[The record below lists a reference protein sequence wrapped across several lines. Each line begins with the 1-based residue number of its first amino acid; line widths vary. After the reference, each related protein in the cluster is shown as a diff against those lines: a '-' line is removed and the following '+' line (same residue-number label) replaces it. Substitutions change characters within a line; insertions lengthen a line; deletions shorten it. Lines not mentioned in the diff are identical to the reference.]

1 MYYINRKRSEDLC
14 QLNENKIFFKNRQN
28 EIKDKLGLNSFLLT
42 PVQRLPKY
50 GLLLGQLIKEFTK
63 QLNQDGVKK
72 KIAACCRADK
82 QVQRLLERVNTSMQI
97 NEIIDCNEVLFWISI
112 FCFHFPTNLFSDKSS
127 SSR

>member
-72 KIAACCRADK
+72 K
-82 QVQRLLERVNTSMQI
+82 LLRVV
-97 NEIIDCNEVLFWISI
+97 EL
-112 FCFHFPTNLFSDKSS
+112 TNRFNVY
-127 SSR
+127 